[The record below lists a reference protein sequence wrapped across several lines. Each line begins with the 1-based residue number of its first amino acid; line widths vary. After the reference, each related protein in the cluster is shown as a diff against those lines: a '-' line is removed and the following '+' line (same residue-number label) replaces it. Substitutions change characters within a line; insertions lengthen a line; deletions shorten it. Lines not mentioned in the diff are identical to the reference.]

1 MRQKLALS
9 RGPSCVEYCAC
20 HLPSIRACV
29 CGCSDSCGMAS
40 PERRWRIH
48 LPIIFHHLGGHWLSC
63 KKTPRGDITL
73 LLGNLRL
80 KNTRPFASIV
90 GHGERL
96 SVEPYPKLNY
106 STQLRLNMT
115 FLNCAVKP
123 WKPQNKAEKIEDPNW
138 VHDVIEDTLLSW
150 SGTSCLCFRTRP
162 KSSSADTVCW
172 HPYNIHI
179 DTLAIWKIPPFSSWV
194 HIGLL
199 VTSLGL
205 HAK

>member
-1 MRQKLALS
+1 MGLLASNIVPAICHQSAHVLADVQTHVVWRLLSVGDEFTCPSSFRKLHGVTC
-9 RGPSCVEYCAC
+9 RF
-20 HLPSIRACV
+20 
-29 CGCSDSCGMAS
+29 CSARES
-40 PERRWRIH
+40 P
-48 LPIIFHHLGGHWLSC
+48 F
-63 KKTPRGDITL
+63 K
-73 LLGNLRL
+73 

-90 GHGERL
+90 CHGEIS

-106 STQLRLNMT
+106 STQLRLTMT

-172 HPYNIHI
+172 HPYNIHTH
-179 DTLAIWKIPPFSSWV
+179 TLAIWKIPPFSSWI

-199 VTSLGL
+199 VTSLDL
-205 HAK
+205 HVK